1 MEKPEDRDAATFK
14 VADLRGW
21 LTQERPRLVAA
32 VLTLLRAWIEAG
44 APMWSG
50 RPIGS
55 FENWSLVIGGILET
69 IGVPGFLGNRTE
81 LYERADP
88 EREKWRAFFAV
99 WHARHAE
106 KPVGVGDV
114 ADLASECDVI
124 SEDTRG
130 ARNALGRMIRG
141 KCDRHFRGTQTH
153 LRRHE
158 PPGRTIPGE
167 IK

>member
-1 MEKPEDRDAATFK
+1 VERQADRQFRALVCRHRRHPGDA
-14 VADLRGW
+14 R
-21 LTQERPRLVAA
+21 RSRL
-32 VLTLLRAWIEAG
+32 
-44 APMWSG
+44 PG
-50 RPIGS
+50 RTG
-55 FENWSLVIGGILET
+55 
-69 IGVPGFLGNRTE
+69 E

-99 WHARHAE
+99 WHPAHAD